1 MVNII
6 EEEMLYQQDVQQRPL
21 EEGSYWWGILGF
33 FIPLAGL
40 ILFLVWR
47 TSYPKS
53 SKGAGIGALAAV
65 IIRLLVWT
73 IILFIGVMTSYM

>member
-6 EEEMLYQQDVQQRPL
+6 EEEMLYEQDIQQRPL

-47 TSYPKS
+47 TSFPKS
-53 SKGAGIGALAAV
+53 SKGAGIGALISV
-65 IIRLLVWT
+65 TIRLLFLAV
-73 IILFIGVMTSYM
+73 IVLMAAMSSYM

>member
-1 MVNII
+1 MNIV
-6 EEEMLYQQDVQQRPL
+6 EEEMLYRPDTQQRPL

-47 TSYPKS
+47 TSLPKS
-53 SKGAGIGALAAV
+53 STGAGIGALVAV
-65 IIRLLVWT
+65 IIRLLIWAF
-73 IILFIGVMTSYM
+73 ILFIGVMTSYM